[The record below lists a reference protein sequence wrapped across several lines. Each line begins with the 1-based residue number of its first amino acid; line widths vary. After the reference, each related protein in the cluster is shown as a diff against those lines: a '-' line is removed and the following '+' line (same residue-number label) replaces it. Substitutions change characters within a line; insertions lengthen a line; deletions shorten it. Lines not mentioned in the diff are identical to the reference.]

1 MSEASQ
7 SASSHIS
14 QSDRND
20 QVALFV
26 TCLIDVVRPGL
37 GFDVVTLL
45 NDAGYSV
52 TVPAEQT
59 CCGQPNYNGG
69 DQAGARQVARR
80 TIDVLLRH
88 DFIVV
93 ASGSCAGMIKHH
105 YPRLMEDDSLYYAR
119 ALTLAE
125 RVYELSGFL
134 VDVANYTP
142 PPVDMGD
149 VTYHDACA
157 GLREMEIKAQPRT
170 LLARAGIDIKEMQ
183 QPEVCCG
190 FGGTFCVKYA
200 DVSNN
205 MVAKKT
211 ADATSSGAEHLVSGD
226 LGCIL
231 NMEGKL
237 HRDGS
242 NMKVWHF
249 AELLAAGLKE
259 R

>member
-1 MSEASQ
+1 MSEVNQ
-7 SASSHIS
+7 QTASSS
-14 QSDRND
+14 NPESKGL
-20 QVALFV
+20 VALFV
-26 TCLIDVVRPGL
+26 TCLIDVIRPGL
-37 GFDVVTLL
+37 AFDVVALL

-52 TVPAEQT
+52 TVPGEQT

-69 DQAGARQVARR
+69 DEAGAKEVARR
-80 TIDVLLRH
+80 TIDVLLRYE
-88 DFIVV
+88 FVV
-93 ASGSCAGMIKHH
+93 AASGSCAGMIKHH
-105 YPRLMEDDSLYYAR
+105 YPRLMEGDSLYHAK

-142 PPVDMGD
+142 SSVAIGD

-157 GLREMEIKAQPRT
+157 GLREMGIKAQPRT
-170 LLARAGIDIKEMQ
+170 LLARAGVNIKEMQ

-211 ADATSSGAEHLVSGD
+211 ADATSTGANHLVSGD
-226 LGCIL
+226 LGCML

-237 HRDGS
+237 NRDGS
-242 NMKVWHF
+242 AMKVWHF
-249 AELLAAGLKE
+249 AELLATGLRE
-259 R
+259 